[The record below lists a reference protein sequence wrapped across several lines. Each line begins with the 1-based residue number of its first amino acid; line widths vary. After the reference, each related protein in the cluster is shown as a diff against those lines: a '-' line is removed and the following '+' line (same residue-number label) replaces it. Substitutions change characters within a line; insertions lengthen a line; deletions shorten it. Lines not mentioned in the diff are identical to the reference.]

1 MKTRILIIIISIF
14 SIFSNSQSIKVDY
27 DSQIKTS
34 FNSFVTNIKN
44 KNINNAV
51 EFIYPKFFK
60 VVAKEQMKQILN
72 FIYNN
77 PALGI
82 TILENKTTKIENP
95 EKINNELFSIVNY
108 TSKMNFKMD
117 WNSIPNGLNMKKAII
132 DGLYKK
138 FGKENVSYN
147 SKGDYYLIN
156 SKMKACAISSNGK
169 DWKFLILEES
179 YKNKLNNILPKKILH
194 KF

>member
-1 MKTRILIIIISIF
+1 
-14 SIFSNSQSIKVDY
+14 
-27 DSQIKTS
+27 
-34 FNSFVTNIKN
+34 
-44 KNINNAV
+44 
-51 EFIYPKFFK
+51 
-60 VVAKEQMKQILN
+60 
-72 FIYNN
+72 
-77 PALGI
+77 
-82 TILENKTTKIENP
+82 
-95 EKINNELFSIVNY
+95 
-108 TSKMNFKMD
+108 MNFKMD

-179 YKNKLNNILPKKILH
+179 YKNKLNNILPKKILD

>member
-34 FNSFVTNIKN
+34 FNSFVTNIKS

-72 FIYNN
+72 FTYNN
-77 PALGI
+77 PALEI
-82 TILENKTTKIENP
+82 TILEYKTTKIENP

-179 YKNKLNNILPKKILH
+179 YKNKLNNILPKKILD

>member
-1 MKTRILIIIISIF
+1 MPL
-14 SIFSNSQSIKVDY
+14 
-27 DSQIKTS
+27 
-34 FNSFVTNIKN
+34 
-44 KNINNAV
+44 
-51 EFIYPKFFK
+51 
-60 VVAKEQMKQILN
+60 
-72 FIYNN
+72 
-77 PALGI
+77 
-82 TILENKTTKIENP
+82 
-95 EKINNELFSIVNY
+95 SIVDI
-108 TSKMNFKMD
+108 MNFT
-117 WNSIPNGLNMKKAII
+117 NYFSVLSLI